1 MPIGESK
8 KSPFWREI
16 EHMHTSGPTPWSPL
30 LHRGLSTPVLP
41 SRRAPFHLKIR
52 RILGVKRERPAIGP
66 ARRSLIPDL
75 APLEGRPPAA
85 KCTYSLFAANPTPN
99 GRGKLAHSRF
109 PSRKWHMFRFQP
121 SEKIAQPASG
131 GHGGAS
137 LSPRASAESS
147 QRIAGS
153 CVPST
158 RRAGSWPF
166 ITNFEKNTYL
176 KKIFVDLGYEP

>member
-1 MPIGESK
+1 MPDALYRAFAHRFSDSGKAGWRESNYMPIGESK

-75 APLEGRPPAA
+75 APLEGCPPAA
-85 KCTYSLFAANPTPN
+85 KCAYGSFVANSPPK
-99 GRGKLAHSRF
+99 RGTGLAHSRF
-109 PSRKWHMFRFQP
+109 PSGEWHMFRSRP
-121 SEKIAQPASG
+121 SERTARPALDRRG
-131 GHGGAS
+131 LGR
-137 LSPRASAESS
+137 LSPHMTSGTPILRGSG
-147 QRIAGS
+147 RI
-153 CVPST
+153 P
-158 RRAGSWPF
+158 R
-166 ITNFEKNTYL
+166 
-176 KKIFVDLGYEP
+176 